1 LHLSIPELLFRLGS
15 VLGVKALRSKVLA
28 FLIIAALFSANS
40 LYAKTASRSA
50 SKVTAKKSS
59 AKTKKVRSKRGS
71 WRTRGQKQI
80 ADDRTREIQSAL
92 VREGYLDGEPTG
104 VMDAKTKAAL
114 QKLQAENGWQTRI
127 VPDSR
132 ALIKLGLGP
141 DQSNVIN
148 PATAAFASPV
158 LGTSAVA
165 GVGNQQ

>member
-1 LHLSIPELLFRLGS
+1 LRNKALVLLAVTAILSSNTSWARTATHSTKQAGAKKAS
-15 VLGVKALRSKVLA
+15 AKHKKVKA
-28 FLIIAALFSANS
+28 
-40 LYAKTASRSA
+40 
-50 SKVTAKKSS
+50 KK
-59 AKTKKVRSKRGS
+59 GS

-104 VMDAKTKAAL
+104 VMDERTKTAL
-114 QKLQAENGWQTRI
+114 SKLQADNGWQTKI

-148 PATAAFASPV
+148 PDTAALASPV
-158 LGTSAVA
+158 TTSSTAE
-165 GVGNQQ
+165 GIGNQH